1 MLLHMRQQAKTPS
14 CVKMGLHQGPKL
26 EGIDRDCMKKWK
38 YSQLRIYL
46 QNDALGTVIV
56 QWNKFIPQGYHTEKA
71 TEEIEFFVLELGLR
85 VFPFL

>member
-1 MLLHMRQQAKTPS
+1 
-14 CVKMGLHQGPKL
+14 MGLHQGPKL

>member
-1 MLLHMRQQAKTPS
+1 MLLQMRQQAKTPS
-14 CVKMGLHQGPKL
+14 CVKMGLLQGPKL
-26 EGIDRDCMKKWK
+26 EGIDRDWMKKWK

-56 QWNKFIPQGYHTEKA
+56 QWNKSIPQGYHTEKA

-85 VFPFL
+85 VFACL